1 MVLEV
6 IIIFLECRS
15 ISYETY
21 EHIVIAVCD
30 LTVSAFLNLGSFL
43 SVFYP

>member
-6 IIIFLECRS
+6 IIIFLEYRS

-21 EHIVIAVCD
+21 KHIIIAVCD
-30 LTVSAFLNLGSFL
+30 LTVLALLNLGSLL
-43 SVFYP
+43 SVFCP